1 MKKIINAPNNVV
13 EDMLSGMVAAHP
25 YYVSKLP
32 DYNCLVN
39 PFSPIAGKVG
49 IISGGGSGHEPAH
62 AGFIGRGML
71 DAACVGNVF
80 SSPTPD
86 HFFEAAKAVDSGAGV
101 LMIIKNYSGDLMNSQ
116 MAEEMA
122 EFEDVKVAR
131 VIVDDDVAVKNSTYT
146 TGRRGIAGTVFVH
159 KIAGAMAVQGADL
172 AEVKRVAEKTVAN
185 VRSMGMALTPCIVPI
200 AGKANF
206 QLADDEIEIGM
217 GIHGEPGINRC
228 KITEADEI
236 TSTLLEKII
245 VDLPFGKG
253 DEVAVLVNGLGATPL
268 MELYIV
274 NKKISEVCA
283 EKGIKIY
290 RTYVGEYMTALEMA
304 GASISLLR
312 LDDELKALL
321 DAPADSIAFKQ
332 F

>member
-1 MKKIINAPNNVV
+1 MKKLINAPEKVV
-13 EDMLSGMVAAHP
+13 EEMLAGMIMAHP
-25 YYVSKLP
+25 ESVKKL
-32 DYNCLVN
+32 DGYQCLVN
-39 PFSPIAGKVG
+39 VQAPITGKVG
-49 IISGGGSGHEPAH
+49 LVSGGGSGHEPAH

-86 HFFEAAKAVDSGAGV
+86 HFLEAAKAVDSGAGV
-101 LMIIKNYSGDLMNSQ
+101 LMVIKNYSGDLMNSQ

-122 EFEDVKVAR
+122 EFEGVKVVR

-159 KIAGAMAVQGADL
+159 KIAGAMAAQGATLD
-172 AEVKRVAEKTVAN
+172 EVRRVAEKTVAN
-185 VRSMGMALTPCIVPI
+185 VRSMGMALSPCIVPI

-206 QLADDEIEIGM
+206 SLADTEMEIGM
-217 GIHGEPGINRC
+217 GIHGEPGITRAAVSSADD
-228 KITEADEI
+228 ITA
-236 TSTLLEKII
+236 TLMEKILGDI
-245 VDLPFGKG
+245 PFVQG
-253 DEVAVLVNGLGATPL
+253 DEVAVMVNGLGATPL

-274 NKKISEVCA
+274 NRKVAELCA
-283 EKGIKIY
+283 ERGIRVY

-312 LDDELKALL
+312 LDAELKALL
-321 DAPADSIAFKQ
+321 DAPADTPAFKQ